1 MALIAWAASV
11 GNFQAGW
18 MQTAPQPLPPL
29 PMVPTAAGGLTVAQF
44 FVPGNTWSSL
54 QPTTKLR
61 FTTVASGVAP
71 GGGAYAVVE
80 MPSFQLQVPSF
91 GTHYPVRFMPARVA
105 LGPSVDSS
113 AGGSDGGSSG
123 GSGVADSSGSSVAN
137 SSSGTGP
144 WSSQPAAAGSLVIPY
159 CCGDVERLEWAEA
172 PPSAA
177 AVGRPLAMLA
187 SAMASA
193 AALAFAGV

>member
-54 QPTTKLR
+54 QPSTKLG

-80 MPSFQLQVPSF
+80 IPGYQLQVPSF
-91 GTHYPVRFMPARVA
+91 GTHYPVRFTPALVA

-113 AGGSDGGSSG
+113 AGGSGGR
-123 GSGVADSSGSSVAN
+123 VADSSGSSVAN

-187 SAMASA
+187 SVMASA

>member
-1 MALIAWAASV
+1 M
-11 GNFQAGW
+11 
-18 MQTAPQPLPPL
+18 
-29 PMVPTAAGGLTVAQF
+29 AQF
-44 FVPGNTWSSL
+44 FVPGNTWVSL
-54 QPTTKLR
+54 QPSTKLG

-80 MPSFQLQVPSF
+80 IPGYQLQVPSF
-91 GTHYPVRFMPARVA
+91 GTHYPVRFMPALVA

-113 AGGSDGGSSG
+113 AGGSGGGSSG

-144 WSSQPAAAGSLVIPY
+144 WSSQPAAAGALVIPY
-159 CCGDVERLEWAEA
+159 CCGDVERLEWAKA

-177 AVGRPLAMLA
+177 AVGQPLAMLA
-187 SAMASA
+187 SVIVVGAI
-193 AALAFAGV
+193 LAFAEV